1 MRRLILFISSNAG
14 LGYAPVAPGTFGTLA
29 GIPCFYLMA
38 RLPAG
43 LYAAL
48 WCAILLLAFWA
59 ADGAG
64 RIYGVVDDGRI
75 VIDELVGYLV
85 TVAFLPFSWSTAL
98 LGFAFFRI
106 LDIVKVPP
114 ANWIDR
120 HWKNGVGV
128 VLDDVVAG
136 LYGALALRLCLPL
149 LQPYLETLP

>member
-1 MRRLILFISSNAG
+1 MRRLILFFSSIAG
-14 LGYAPVAPGTFGTLA
+14 LGYFPMAAGTIGTLA
-29 GIPCFYLMA
+29 GIPCFYLLS

-43 LYAAL
+43 LYALSWLA
-48 WCAILLLAFWA
+48 LLALACWA

-75 VIDELVGYLV
+75 VIDELVGYL
-85 TVAFLPFSWSTAL
+85 TAVAFLPFSWGTAL
-98 LGFAFFRI
+98 LGFLFFRI
-106 LDIVKVPP
+106 FDIVKCPP

-136 LYGALALRLCLPL
+136 LYAALALQLCLPL

>member
-43 LYAAL
+43 LYATV
-48 WCAILLLAFWA
+48 WCALLLLAFWA

>member
-1 MRRLILFISSNAG
+1 MNRLILFFSSNAG
-14 LGYAPVAPGTFGTLA
+14 LGYFPVAPGTFGTLA

-43 LYAAL
+43 LYALTWVAL
-48 WCAILLLAFWA
+48 LLLAFWA

-85 TVAFLPFSWSTAL
+85 TVAFLPFSWPTAL
-98 LGFAFFRI
+98 LGFVLFRGF
-106 LDIVKVPP
+106 DIFKIPP
-114 ANWIDR
+114 ASWIDR
-120 HWKNGVGV
+120 HWKNGIGV

-149 LQPYLETLP
+149 LQPYLESLP

>member
-1 MRRLILFISSNAG
+1 MNRLILFCSSNAG

-43 LYAAL
+43 FYAL
-48 WCAILLLAFWA
+48 TWCALLLLAFWA

-98 LGFAFFRI
+98 LGFLLFRGF
-106 LDIVKVPP
+106 DIYKIPP
-114 ANWIDR
+114 ASWIDR
-120 HWKNGVGV
+120 HWKNGIGV